1 MQSAGLVKGCTE
13 NNLATCRRTVLPRE
27 SADRGDVEARPKK
40 DVDKPVLAL

>member
-1 MQSAGLVKGCTE
+1 
-13 NNLATCRRTVLPRE
+13 VLDTAVTRE